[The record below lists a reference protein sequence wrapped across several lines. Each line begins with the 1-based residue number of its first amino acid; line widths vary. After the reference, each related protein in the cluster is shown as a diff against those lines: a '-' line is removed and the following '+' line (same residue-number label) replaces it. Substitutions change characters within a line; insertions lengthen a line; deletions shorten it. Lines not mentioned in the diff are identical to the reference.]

1 MSEGKLTL
9 KDYIKAMGPGAIM
22 SAAII
27 GPGTVTTAS
36 QQCALYGFTS
46 LWILLVACVIA
57 YFFQEP
63 AMRISIGCKES
74 VMVGV
79 REHLSPGVAKFLWIV
94 IFVGSIA
101 FQAGNLS
108 GASMA
113 LEYFVPGTS
122 NLMWAVVM
130 SLLAFIIVMLNR
142 YKVIENV
149 NQVLILMMVFA
160 FVLTAFT
167 SGPDI
172 GDLVTEGFSF
182 KIPGGNAVLAV
193 SLLATTVTPNLVLG
207 YSAFL
212 RKKYA
217 DSQTPARDI
226 KLAKADLGLNMFVT
240 FLITGSI
247 IVCSATVIHPTGKEI
262 TSAADMATQ
271 LVPLLGRFAGILFSI
286 GLWAAAISSVLYHVS
301 IHNTLFPTAFHV
313 DEDPKAKHNLA
324 VVAAVVLIPVI
335 LIAFLGQSPVQL
347 IIAAQALNGIALP
360 MVCVICWILCNKKD
374 LLGTYAN
381 NLRQNIVMGC
391 VTVLTTIFALNALIS
406 VGKSILAMF

>member
-36 QQCALYGFTS
+36 QQGALYGFTS

-63 AMRISIGCKES
+63 SMRISIGCKES

-335 LIAFLGQSPVQL
+335 LIAFLGQSTVQL

>member
-36 QQCALYGFTS
+36 QQGALYGFTS

-160 FVLTAFT
+160 FVLTAFI

>member
-36 QQCALYGFTS
+36 QQGALYGFTS

-391 VTVLTTIFALNALIS
+391 VTVLTTIFALNALIT

>member
-36 QQCALYGFTS
+36 QQGALYGFTS

-247 IVCSATVIHPTGKEI
+247 VVCSATVIHPTGKEI

>member
-36 QQCALYGFTS
+36 QQGALYGFTS

-212 RKKYA
+212 RKKYS
-217 DSQTPARDI
+217 DSHTPARDI

>member
-36 QQCALYGFTS
+36 QQGAQYGFTS

>member
-36 QQCALYGFTS
+36 QQGALYGFTS

-301 IHNTLFPTAFHV
+301 IHNTMFPTAFHV

>member
-36 QQCALYGFTS
+36 QQGALYGFTS

-122 NLMWAVVM
+122 NLMWAVVV

>member
-36 QQCALYGFTS
+36 QQGALYGFTS

-271 LVPLLGRFAGILFSI
+271 LVPLLGRSAGILFSI

>member
-1 MSEGKLTL
+1 
-9 KDYIKAMGPGAIM
+9 
-22 SAAII
+22 
-27 GPGTVTTAS
+27 
-36 QQCALYGFTS
+36 
-46 LWILLVACVIA
+46 
-57 YFFQEP
+57 
-63 AMRISIGCKES
+63 MRISIGCKES

>member
-36 QQCALYGFTS
+36 QQGALYGFTS

-240 FLITGSI
+240 FLVTGSI

>member
-36 QQCALYGFTS
+36 QQGALYGFTS

-262 TSAADMATQ
+262 TSAADMSTQ

>member
-36 QQCALYGFTS
+36 QQGALYGFTS

-63 AMRISIGCKES
+63 AMRISIGCEES

>member
-36 QQCALYGFTS
+36 QQGALYGFTS

-122 NLMWAVVM
+122 NLMWAGVM
-130 SLLAFIIVMLNR
+130 SLLEFIIVMLNR

>member
-36 QQCALYGFTS
+36 QQGALYGFTS

-130 SLLAFIIVMLNR
+130 TLLAFIIVMLNR

>member
-36 QQCALYGFTS
+36 QQGALYGFTS

>member
-36 QQCALYGFTS
+36 QQGALYGFTS

-335 LIAFLGQSPVQL
+335 LIAFLGRSPVQL

>member
-36 QQCALYGFTS
+36 QQGALYGFTS

-391 VTVLTTIFALNALIS
+391 VTVLTTIFALNAL
-406 VGKSILAMF
+406 